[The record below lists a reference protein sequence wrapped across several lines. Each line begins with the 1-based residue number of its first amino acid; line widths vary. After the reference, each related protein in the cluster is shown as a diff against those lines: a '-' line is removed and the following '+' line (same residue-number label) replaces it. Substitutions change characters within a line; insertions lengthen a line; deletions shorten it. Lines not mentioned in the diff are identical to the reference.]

1 MTEGFLAEVA
11 LNQDLTEVENS
22 NRRAG
27 KGPSRPAKKGLESRR
42 PSSTG
47 EGPHSWGT
55 VKE

>member
-1 MTEGFLAEVA
+1 MTEGFLVEGA

-27 KGPSRPAKKGLESRR
+27 TGTSRPAEKGLESRR

-47 EGPHSWGT
+47 EGLHSLGT
-55 VKE
+55 VEE